1 MHSANYSN
9 RSQADVSSP
18 SQHMLLVS
26 TNHRLYSHS
35 QSFREK
41 SYLLGIKVVYTRGRV
56 TQTENST
63 NSRIVID
70 MVRDVCPDI
79 LCALCAHSQNAVNVP
94 NRIKEEKEEKKT
106 KNSLRV
112 YEKPVPAEECSSAR
126 IKWYSELCST
136 EWCIQSV
143 LCINTSL
150 SSIRCVYFVLLFAN
164 FLTFIYFY
172 FFCLRRDSGLHL
184 FAMLNICI
192 IVTWCI
198 DATPAGT
205 KSTRIRIHISMYFEL
220 MRKATF
226 IASSFAFN
234 LKSCKFVNKHKKLEQ
249 TIILRACNKK
259 TTATRTTMYAK

>member
-94 NRIKEEKEEKKT
+94 NRIKEEKEEKKNEEFT
-106 KNSLRV
+106 ASIRKTSTGRRV
-112 YEKPVPAEECSSAR
+112 QFSSNKMIQRIMFYRMVYPVCAMHQYVVVVDTMCVFCAIVCEFLDF
-126 IKWYSELCST
+126 YLF
-136 EWCIQSV
+136 
-143 LCINTSL
+143 LFFL
-150 SSIRCVYFVLLFAN
+150 SSSGFWFAFICDVEYMHYSHLVHRC
-164 FLTFIYFY
+164 
-172 FFCLRRDSGLHL
+172 DSGWNQVHAYSHTYLDV
-184 FAMLNICI
+184 F
-192 IVTWCI
+192 WI
-198 DATPAGT
+198 DA
-205 KSTRIRIHISMYFEL
+205 KSDFYRIVFCI
-220 MRKATF
+220 
-226 IASSFAFN
+226 
-234 LKSCKFVNKHKKLEQ
+234 
-249 TIILRACNKK
+249 
-259 TTATRTTMYAK
+259 